1 MRRLLVLLAG
11 LGVFLLSV
19 LPAPRALADSADDSI
34 KRYAVTADAAKD
46 GTTTVT
52 LDFDFDFGRDSGRGP
67 YITLPLR
74 QEIANDPDHWR
85 MLDVTVGQ
93 VTSPSGA
100 SDDVQTQTKDGNLLI
115 RVGHSEVPD
124 HLHDSRP
131 DRPEA
136 GDVGAGRV
144 QLERDRH
151 RLGGADQQH
160 HREGDRPRGRHQGGL
175 LRRRRPDL
183 VVRVE

>member
-19 LPAPRALADSADDSI
+19 LPAPRALADPADDSI

-100 SDDVQTQTKDGNLLI
+100 SDDVQTQTKT
-115 RVGHSEVPD
+115 
-124 HLHDSRP
+124 
-131 DRPEA
+131 A
-136 GDVGAGRV
+136 TC
-144 QLERDRH
+144 
-151 RLGGADQQH
+151 
-160 HREGDRPRGRHQGGL
+160 
-175 LRRRRPDL
+175 
-183 VVRVE
+183 